1 MDGDHKLTGPDLS
14 LGIDQNDV
22 ADGAML
28 LGHAGGESVL
38 LARRGAEV
46 FAIGATC
53 THYGGPLAEG
63 LLVGDTV
70 HCPWHHACFS
80 LRTGDARSPAR
91 DPVAS
96 YGVEERNGK
105 LYVLGKRAR
114 ETPRAPT
121 SASLP
126 DSIVIVGAGAAGNAA
141 AEMLRREGYAGAI
154 TMIGEEESLPVD
166 RPNLSKD
173 YLAGNAPEEW
183 IPLRSTDFYA
193 ERKIELRLGTRV
205 QELDVAKKSL
215 TLGDGTTLAYGAL
228 LLATGARP
236 NRLNVSGGDR
246 PHVHGLRTLADSR
259 ALIAKSADAKRA
271 VIVGAGFIGLEV
283 AASLR
288 KRGLEVAI
296 VAPDALPLARV
307 LGDALGT
314 AIKKLHEEQGVM
326 FHMGTRPIS
335 IEEGTVTLESGPK
348 LPADL
353 VVLGIGV
360 RPATELAEAA
370 GLTCDRGVVVDEYL
384 QTSAPGVFAA
394 GDIARWP
401 DAHSGEKIRVE
412 HWVVATRQ
420 GEAAARNMLG
430 QQKRYDAVPFFWSA
444 HYGVTVSY
452 VGHAEKWDRIDVN
465 GSIDKRDCAV
475 AFRLGDKTLAVATM
489 GRDHASLE
497 AEVAMGSNDETRLRR
512 IVP

>member
-1 MDGDHKLTGPDLS
+1 M
-14 LGIDQNDV
+14 
-22 ADGAML
+22 
-28 LGHAGGESVL
+28 
-38 LARRGAEV
+38 
-46 FAIGATC
+46 
-53 THYGGPLAEG
+53 
-63 LLVGDTV
+63 
-70 HCPWHHACFS
+70 
-80 LRTGDARSPAR
+80 
-91 DPVAS
+91 
-96 YGVEERNGK
+96 
-105 LYVLGKRAR
+105 
-114 ETPRAPT
+114 
-121 SASLP
+121 
-126 DSIVIVGAGAAGNAA
+126 
-141 AEMLRREGYAGAI
+141 
-154 TMIGEEESLPVD
+154 
-166 RPNLSKD
+166 
-173 YLAGNAPEEW
+173 
-183 IPLRSTDFYA
+183 
-193 ERKIELRLGTRV
+193 
-205 QELDVAKKSL
+205 
-215 TLGDGTTLAYGAL
+215 
-228 LLATGARP
+228 
-236 NRLNVSGGDR
+236 
-246 PHVHGLRTLADSR
+246 HGLRTLADSR

-353 VVLGIGV
+353 VVFGIGV

-475 AFRLGDKTLAVATM
+475 AFRLRDKTLAVATM
-489 GRDHASLE
+489 GRDHASLQ
-497 AEVAMGSNDETRLRR
+497 AEVAMGSNDEATLHR